1 METITIKQALLAHME
16 LANMKLSKFDK
27 EVRNIAIVNYATLAK
42 IHQEQQKFQE
52 DMKEKMF
59 DKKKEEISE
68 LSQLRAKL
76 QAAKTREEAAD
87 INKQL
92 VCDYAELIQL
102 EDDFNKLVNAETKK
116 DISADIKK
124 VDMDKFI
131 DSMIKAEIDFTPVT
145 INNLQFMFN

>member
-27 EVRNIAIVNYATLAK
+27 EVRNIAIVNYATLSK

>member
-27 EVRNIAIVNYATLAK
+27 EVRNITIVNYATLSK